1 MALPLQL
8 ERYFFPVQK
17 VEANPTHD
25 PSIPIDSK
33 SNLNVSVGK
42 VEEQVGAYAV
52 ELTLSSAADSV
63 NESYT
68 YTIMAFALL
77 RATDNTISASE
88 LSAAAASFGASILVG
103 VARERLA
110 ELTSRGPWSTVI
122 LNAVPLNILSP
133 QPPEIPKKTSKG
145 DTRKIGKKPPLPQGN
160 NFKK

>member
-33 SNLNVSVGK
+33 SNLNVSVGE

-110 ELTSRGPWSTVI
+110 ELTSRGPWPTVI
-122 LNAVPLNILSP
+122 LNAVPLNILPP
-133 QPPEIPKKTSKG
+133 QQTDIPKKTSKG
-145 DTRKIGKKPPLPQGN
+145 NPGKTVFKKPVPKLT
-160 NFKK
+160 KLK

>member
-25 PSIPIDSK
+25 PNLPIDSK
-33 SNLNVSVGK
+33 SKLDVNVGE
-42 VEEQVGAYAV
+42 VEEQAGAYAV
-52 ELTLSSAADSV
+52 ELTLSSSADSV

-77 RATDNTISASE
+77 RATDNTIPASE

-110 ELTSRGPWSTVI
+110 ELTSRGPWPTVI
-122 LNAVPLNILSP
+122 LNAVPLNILPP
-133 QPPEIPKKTSKG
+133 QQTDIPKKTSKENPEKKG
-145 DTRKIGKKPPLPQGN
+145 SKKPAPKLT
-160 NFKK
+160 KSK

>member
-25 PSIPIDSK
+25 PNLPIDSK
-33 SNLNVSVGK
+33 SKIDVNVGE
-42 VEEQVGAYAV
+42 VEEQAGAYAV
-52 ELTLSSAADSV
+52 ELTLSSSADSV

-77 RATDNTISASE
+77 RATDNTIPASE
-88 LSAAAASFGASILVG
+88 LLAAASSFGASILVG

-110 ELTSRGPWSTVI
+110 ELTSRGPWPTVI

-133 QPPEIPKKTSKG
+133 QQTDIPKKTSKA
-145 DTRKIGKKPPLPQGN
+145 DTRKTGKKPALR
-160 NFKK
+160 